1 MIKIKR
7 VHSWLWVVAA
17 ALLVS
22 SCSSN
27 KSQNTTGQDTLELP
41 VITIKTKDTTLQT
54 AYVADIQA
62 HKNVEVRS
70 RLRGFLEKIYV
81 DEGKP
86 VSKGQ
91 ILFKLNDEEY
101 RVVLARAKAAL
112 SNAEADAVATR
123 VEVNRVK
130 MLVGKNVLAPSEL
143 DVAKSKLKAD
153 EATIA
158 EARTNVQ
165 SAQNHIAYTIIR
177 APFDGIIDRIPLK
190 GGSLI
195 DEGALLTS
203 ISDIS
208 TIYAYFSFPENEYLQ
223 YQRSINK
230 GLNDA
235 NNTVKLMLSDGT
247 SYSHTGTIETIE
259 GEIEQATGSIAL
271 RAKFPNPH
279 KLLRHGASG
288 KIYITTKLDDA
299 VMIPQKSVFEVQD
312 KSYVYTL
319 GPDNKLHMQSFTP
332 LTRFSQYYV
341 VKDGLKAGDK
351 ILFEGAQSARDGMVI
366 KPNMLKETPK
376 LALK

>member
-1 MIKIKR
+1 MIKVNR
-7 VHSWLWVVAA
+7 VHSWFLVLAV

-22 SCSSN
+22 SCSTN
-27 KSQNTTGQDTLELP
+27 KSQDNADQDTLELP
-41 VITIKTKDTTLQT
+41 VLTLKSKDTTLQT

-62 HKNVEVRS
+62 LKNVEVRS

-86 VSKGQ
+86 VTKGQ
-91 ILFKLNDEEY
+91 VLFKLNDNDY
-101 RVVLARAKAAL
+101 RVALTRAKAAL
-112 SNAEADAVATR
+112 SNAQADAVATR
-123 VEVNRVK
+123 LEVDRVK
-130 MLVGKNVLAPSEL
+130 MLVKKNVLAATEN
-143 DVAKSKLKAD
+143 DVAQSKLKAD

-158 EARTNVQ
+158 EARSNVQ
-165 SAQNHIAYTIIR
+165 NAQNHIAYTVIR

-190 GGSLI
+190 AGSLI
-195 DEGALLTS
+195 DEGTLLTS

-208 TIYAYFSFPENEYLQ
+208 SVYAYFSFPENEYLK
-223 YQRSINK
+223 YQRNINT
-230 GLNDA
+230 GTA
-235 NNTVKLMLSDGT
+235 EENNTVNLVLSDG
-247 SYSHTGTIETIE
+247 SRYNHNGNIETIE
-259 GEIEQATGSIAL
+259 GEIEQNTGSIAL

-288 KIYITTKLDDA
+288 KVYITTKMDDA

-312 KSYVYTL
+312 KSYVYVV
-319 GPDNKLHMQSFTP
+319 GPGNKLHMTSFTP

-351 ILFEGAQSARDGMVI
+351 ILFEGAQNAHDGMTI
-366 KPNMLKETPK
+366 KPNLLKNVPA

>member
-1 MIKIKR
+1 MIKNKI
-7 VHSWLWVVAA
+7 VHTGLA
-17 ALLVS
+17 ALAALS
-22 SCSSN
+22 MASCSSN
-27 KSQNTTGQDTLELP
+27 QKEKTGQDTLELP
-41 VITIKTKDTTLQT
+41 VLTITTRDTTLQT

-62 HKNVEVRS
+62 LKNVEVRS

-86 VSKGQ
+86 VTKGQ
-91 ILFKLNDEEY
+91 VLFKLNDEEY
-101 RVVLARAKAAL
+101 RVALSRAKATL

-123 VEVNRVK
+123 LEVDRVK
-130 MLVGKNVLAPSEL
+130 MLVKKNVLAPSEL
-143 DVAKSKLKAD
+143 DVAESKLKAD
-153 EATIA
+153 QATID

-195 DEGALLTS
+195 DEGTLLTS
-203 ISDIS
+203 ISDITS
-208 TIYAYFSFPENEYLQ
+208 IYAYFSFPENEYLK
-223 YQRSINK
+223 YQRNINT
-230 GLNDA
+230 GTAED
-235 NNTVKLMLSDGT
+235 NNTVKLVLSDG
-247 SYSHTGTIETIE
+247 SKYSHSGTIETIE
-259 GEIEQATGSIAL
+259 GEIEQNTGSIAL

-288 KIYITTKLDDA
+288 KIYITTKMDDA

-312 KSYVYTL
+312 KSYVYL
-319 GPDNKLHMQSFTP
+319 VGPDNKLHMQSFVP

-341 VKDGLKAGDK
+341 VKEGLKAGDK
-351 ILFEGAQSARDGMVI
+351 ILFEGAQNARDGMVI
-366 KPNMLKETPK
+366 KPTMLQAIPV

>member
-1 MIKIKR
+1 MIKINR
-7 VHSWLWVVAA
+7 VNSWLFIMAA
-17 ALLVS
+17 SFITA
-22 SCSSN
+22 CSSN
-27 KSQNTTGQDTLELP
+27 KSKETTGEDTLELP
-41 VITIKTKDTTLQT
+41 VLTITTKDTTLQT

-62 HKNVEVRS
+62 LKNVEVRS

-86 VSKGQ
+86 VTKGQ
-91 ILFKLNDEEY
+91 VLFKLNDEEY
-101 RVVLARAKAAL
+101 RVALARAKAAL
-112 SNAEADAVATR
+112 SNAQADAVATHL
-123 VEVNRVK
+123 EVDRVK
-130 MLVGKNVLAPSEL
+130 MLVDKNVLAASEL

-153 EATIA
+153 QALIS

-195 DEGALLTS
+195 EEGTLLTS

-208 TIYAYFSFPENEYLQ
+208 SIYAYFSFPENEYLK
-223 YQRSINK
+223 YQRNINS
-230 GLNDA
+230 GEAEDNS
-235 NNTVKLMLSDGT
+235 TVKLVLSDG
-247 SYSHTGTIETIE
+247 SKYSHTGNIETIE
-259 GEIEQATGSIAL
+259 GEIEQNTGSIDL

-288 KIYITTKLDDA
+288 KIYITNKMDDA
-299 VMIPQKSVFEVQD
+299 IMIPQKSVFEVQD
-312 KSYVYTL
+312 KSYVYTI
-319 GPDNKLHMQSFTP
+319 GPGNKLHMQSFTP

-351 ILFEGAQSARDGMVI
+351 ILYEGAQNARDGMVI
-366 KPNMLKETPK
+366 KPNMLKATPV
-376 LALK
+376 LASK